1 MKRAPVTMI
10 RKQFAKFIHNAENGE
25 RSVIVRNGHSAAAII
40 SFADYEFLQR
50 AQKSAIRSRKKS

>member
-1 MKRAPVTMI
+1 MI

-50 AQKSAIRSRKKS
+50 AQKSALRSRKKS